1 VIPAASRERLT
12 SQNVAGEML
21 SQSHDKKVDAMHE
34 LFEQAGLI
42 DLHFATLEHGLDGLD
57 SEATPNACVIHVM
70 YAEQQQAQRHRPPWP
85 GDYVEAVP
93 GNSPGEGPGAV

>member
-1 VIPAASRERLT
+1 
-12 SQNVAGEML
+12 ML
-21 SQSHDKKVDAMHE
+21 SQSHDKKVVAMLE
-34 LFEQAGLI
+34 LFEQVGLI

-70 YAEQQQAQRHRPPWP
+70 YAEEQQAQRHRPPWP
-85 GDYVEAVP
+85 GDYIEAVP